1 MVDHDKQSRDC
12 VFLILSK
19 GSLPDSDSFEAVM
32 SSLVSSLKRRM
43 SLGAG
48 DIQSSGYVER
58 QETGSPHFHFLL
70 SFSEQ
75 VCQSYESAR
84 EKFWLP
90 EVYDQSVDM
99 VLPEQGES
107 IGPLVEKVCSV
118 LEEHQEHRNRKS
130 QLVLE
135 SPEEC
140 RCLDYCLDV
149 IPTSRLLASC
159 PCQHHHQDEY
169 PDHASQHL
177 GG

>member
-1 MVDHDKQSRDC
+1 MVDHDEQSRDC

-19 GSLPDSDSFEAVM
+19 GSLRNSDSFEAVM
-32 SSLVSSLKRRM
+32 SLLVSSLKQRM

-58 QETGSPHFHFLL
+58 QETGSLHFHFLL

-84 EKFWLP
+84 EKFGLP
-90 EVYDQSVDM
+90 EVYNQSVNT

-118 LEEHQEHRNRKS
+118 LEEHQDHRNRRS
-130 QLVLE
+130 QRVLE

-149 IPTSRLLASC
+149 IPTSRFLDTC
-159 PCQHHHQDEY
+159 PCQHHRDEY
-169 PDHASQHL
+169 PDHVSQCL